1 MDDEEPVVLITHG
14 DQVQFKKSVYQAHAT
29 PVTTPEHINAA
40 LEHLRGR
47 KASSRSAYA
56 AMPFA
61 YRVQNFAGGESSLVE
76 GHEDDGE
83 LGAGEKLLH
92 LLVRWDI
99 RNVLLIVTRRDTSG
113 PSGRLGVQRYKVLLD
128 RAKSVLE
135 QCYVESMQPQ
145 QPEQLYA
152 DEEQDK
158 SLSSYE
164 QEMGDGGTQSGA
176 PMLQPVA
183 RIPLPMNTLTL
194 AGYTVPW
201 PKGFVP
207 TANGSSKGMKWG
219 QVSRFDAA
227 DPAWE
232 RPQAATDLNTPWT
245 AQEVEAIVQKQK
257 QPKQKSV
264 APSGRGAYGAGGG
277 GGGGGGG
284 YSHSMQSE
292 SMDIF
297 GGGGMDGA
305 EGDRLS
311 TPVDVLSLYGTLQP
325 PMLQQSTITELRSLR
340 KPPPT
345 VHAVF
350 RCVACLLNYPDDSW
364 AGCRE
369 MVAHSS
375 FRAQM
380 LMLDTASLSW
390 QMLRPVRRYL
400 QEPDFEPELVR
411 RQSPV
416 AAELLGWVIQVVQL
430 FDLVRESQGMS
441 SANSGGG
448 GLDMGGG
455 AMQMQMGPT
464 VSLVDF

>member
-1 MDDEEPVVLITHG
+1 MNYDESDEPVVMITHG
-14 DQVQFKKSVYQAHAT
+14 DTVQFKKSVYQAHAT

-47 KASSRSAYA
+47 KASFRSNYA

-61 YRVQNFAGGESSLVE
+61 YRVQNFAGGDSSLVE

-135 QCYVESMQPQ
+135 QCYAESIQPQ
-145 QPEQLYA
+145 QPEQSLYEE
-152 DEEQDK
+152 DEEDRP
-158 SLSSYE
+158 LSAYE
-164 QEMGDGGTQSGA
+164 QERGDGGGEYGGA
-176 PMLQPVA
+176 STRAPRTVM
-183 RIPLPMNTLTL
+183 PMNTLTL
-194 AGYTVPW
+194 AGHTVPW

-207 TANGSSKGMKWG
+207 TANGGSKGVKWG
-219 QVSRFDAA
+219 QVSRFDAPPPEWEQSQTATALKTPHTA
-227 DPAWE
+227 D
-232 RPQAATDLNTPWT
+232 
-245 AQEVEAIVQKQK
+245 EVDAIVQRQK
-257 QPKQKSV
+257 QGKQEPA
-264 APSGRGAYGAGGG
+264 APSNKG
-277 GGGGGGG
+277 
-284 YSHSMQSE
+284 
-292 SMDIF
+292 IF
-297 GGGGMDGA
+297 GGYGDVGRSVRTENVDMMSGGALSGG
-305 EGDRLS
+305 GDMLS
-311 TPVDVLSLYGTLQP
+311 EPVDVLSLYGTLQP
-325 PMLQQSTITELRSLR
+325 PMLSQSAITELRSLR

-350 RCVACLLNYPDDSW
+350 RCVACLLNYPDDTW

-369 MVAHSS
+369 MVSHAS

-380 LMLDTASLSW
+380 LMLDTSSLTW

-400 QEPDFEPELVR
+400 QDPDFEPELVR

-416 AAELLGWVIQVVQL
+416 ASELLGWIIQVVEL
-430 FDLVRESQGMS
+430 FDLIHESRGAM
-441 SANSGGG
+441 
-448 GLDMGGG
+448 MGNMQQQQQ
-455 AMQMQMGPT
+455 MQMQQQQQQGPT